1 MIEEVEKY
9 GIELG
14 RDKITDPTL
23 SSTLRITN
31 QYLDFNI
38 DNSEY
43 GRMQNDLLSL
53 NSGIKVQYDP
63 ATFITDNRD
72 LVTKKYVDERVSN
85 SLISV
90 TDLGQMFQAGL
101 SINQTNFLTSN
112 NQVRF
117 NTQVI
122 NTSYTITMD
131 TLGNI
136 TFTPGFVY

>member
-1 MIEEVEKY
+1 
-9 GIELG
+9 
-14 RDKITDPTL
+14 
-23 SSTLRITN
+23 
-31 QYLDFNI
+31 
-38 DNSEY
+38 
-43 GRMQNDLLSL
+43 
-53 NSGIKVQYDP
+53 
-63 ATFITDNRD
+63 
-72 LVTKKYVDERVSN
+72 
-85 SLISV
+85 
-90 TDLGQMFQAGL
+90 MFQAGL